1 MAMEEGLLNQ
11 KTALEF
17 IGQRF
22 RLKAELPDWVPD
34 DIITKQL
41 LRYLISLLL
50 ARSCNKYFIIS
61 IVSVSFVYCQ
71 YVELLLCQSLTG
83 FHFNPLAMCLHVRYN
98 IIFACIFGD
107 FFQGIGI
114 SSLGQER

>member
-1 MAMEEGLLNQ
+1 MEEGLLNQ

-41 LRYLISLLL
+41 LRYDLVQVWIS
-50 ARSCNKYFIIS
+50 
-61 IVSVSFVYCQ
+61 Q
-71 YVELLLCQSLTG
+71 Q
-83 FHFNPLAMCLHVRYN
+83 
-98 IIFACIFGD
+98 
-107 FFQGIGI
+107 
-114 SSLGQER
+114 